1 MFTTDKP
8 TKKLFRKLDKKVPGF
23 SYLFDPKKIFD
34 LNKNQSDLLEVA
46 ASFLLMGE
54 KAGRQKTNRR
64 QFSKLTKQKTLIMQN
79 FRCNLCLKLLEEVE
93 FHHKNGN
100 RADNRLENCEALCP
114 NCHARKTRKRNR
126 NRMSLL

>member
-23 SYLFDPKKIFD
+23 SYLFNPKKIFD

-46 ASFLLMGE
+46 ASFLLMGDKVSKR
-54 KAGRQKTNRR
+54 KANRR
-64 QFSKLTKQKTLIMQN
+64 QFPKLTKQKTLVRQN
-79 FRCNLCLKLLEEVE
+79 FCCNSCRNPLEEVE

-100 RADNRLENCEALCP
+100 RVDNRLENCEALCP
-114 NCHARKTRKRNR
+114 NCHAKKTRR
-126 NRMSLL
+126 SSIY

>member
-8 TKKLFRKLDKKVPGF
+8 TKKLFRKLDKKLPGF

-54 KAGRQKTNRR
+54 KASRRKVSRR
-64 QFSKLTKQKTLIMQN
+64 QFSKLTKKKTLIRQN
-79 FRCNLCLKLLEEVE
+79 FRCNLCLKPLDIVE

-100 RADNRLENCEALCP
+100 SADDRLTNCEALCP
-114 NCHARKTRKRNR
+114 NCHAKKTRKRR
-126 NRMSLL
+126 F

>member
-46 ASFLLMGE
+46 ASFLLMADKVSKR
-54 KAGRQKTNRR
+54 KASRR
-64 QFSKLTKQKTLIMQN
+64 QFPKLTKQKTLIGQN
-79 FRCNLCLKLLEEVE
+79 FCCNSCGNPLEEAE

-100 RADNRLENCEALCP
+100 RSDNRLENCEALCT
-114 NCHARKTRKRNR
+114 NCHARKTR
-126 NRMSLL
+126 MSK

>member
-46 ASFLLMGE
+46 ASFLLMADKVSKR
-54 KAGRQKTNRR
+54 KANRR
-64 QFSKLTKQKTLIMQN
+64 QFPKLTKQKTLVRQN
-79 FRCNLCLKLLEEVE
+79 FCCNSCGNPLEEIE

-114 NCHARKTRKRNR
+114 NCHAKKTRKKSRIN
-126 NRMSLL
+126 

>member
-1 MFTTDKP
+1 MFTRDKP

-46 ASFLLMGE
+46 ASFLLMGA
-54 KAGRQKTNRR
+54 KASRQKANRR
-64 QFSKLTKQKTLIMQN
+64 QFSKLTKQKTLIKQN
-79 FRCNLCLKLLEEVE
+79 FRCNSCGNPLEEVE

-100 RADNRLENCEALCP
+100 RTDNRLENCQALCP
-114 NCHARKTRKRNR
+114 NCHAKKTRKKF
-126 NRMSLL
+126 